1 MILKNA
7 LIRNSATSTS
17 LLVFFLLLACG
28 KEQPPILEEAEGPCD
43 CATEVSA
50 EFLMEEMTEPNVNF
64 AEYTNTDTIF
74 KGKNVRFT
82 ALEEDAEYTWYLGT
96 EVVTDQQVTRYF
108 DDALAGTNHTISLV
122 VRKTPNTNCLP
133 NDDGYDSISKTL
145 HVSNLPIYNSPDA
158 ILGPVEGDF
167 RVKSAHLPD
176 SFDIH
181 IDVTYISGVS
191 YFNIENYDGFGSDCI
206 HQAEPKSSN
215 YRQMFGFYGVGT
227 LVCDAMKGDV
237 HIRLDGIVEM
247 NFTFFNPNDPNYVS
261 RQYLGRKL

>member
-1 MILKNA
+1 MEIKK
-7 LIRNSATSTS
+7 STWIVMLLTI
-17 LLVFFLLLACG
+17 LLVLSSCG
-28 KEQPPILEEAEGPCD
+28 KEQPPVMEEAEEPCD

-50 EFLMEEMTEPNVNF
+50 EFLMEELTTPIPSLTKYTE
-64 AEYTNTDTIF
+64 TDTIF

-82 ALEEDAEYTWYLGT
+82 ALEENAEYTWYLGA
-96 EVVTDQQVTRYF
+96 EVVTDQQITRYF
-108 DDALAGTNHTISLV
+108 DDVLAGTNHTISLAV
-122 VRKTPNTNCLP
+122 QKTPNTNCLP

-181 IDVTYISGVS
+181 IDVTYQVGDV
-191 YFNIENYDGFGSDCI
+191 YFNIENYDGLGSNCI
-206 HQAEPKSSN
+206 QQARPTGSN
-215 YRQMFGFYGVGT
+215 YRQMFGFYGVST
-227 LVCDAMKGDV
+227 MQCDAMQGDV
-237 HIRLDGIVEM
+237 HIRMDGIVEM
-247 NFTFFNPNDPNYVS
+247 DFTFFNPNDPNYVE